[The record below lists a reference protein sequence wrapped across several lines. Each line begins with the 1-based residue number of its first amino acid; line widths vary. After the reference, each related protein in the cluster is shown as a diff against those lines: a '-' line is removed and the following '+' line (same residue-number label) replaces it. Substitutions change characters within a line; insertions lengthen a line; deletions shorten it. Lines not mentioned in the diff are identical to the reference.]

1 MACSVVTVSVDRR
14 ERRRGEERRG
24 QSSTM
29 RRLLFVCERNT
40 VLGPA
45 ASAIFHH
52 MGVR

>member
-1 MACSVVTVSVDRR
+1 
-14 ERRRGEERRG
+14 
-24 QSSTM
+24 M

-52 MGVR
+52 MGVRSVSVILTMDGKSNEKKK